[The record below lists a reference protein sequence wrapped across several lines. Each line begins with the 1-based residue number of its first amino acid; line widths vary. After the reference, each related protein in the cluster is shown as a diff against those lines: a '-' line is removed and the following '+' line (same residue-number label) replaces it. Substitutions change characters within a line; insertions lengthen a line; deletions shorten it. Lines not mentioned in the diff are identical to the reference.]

1 MNRPARQRARLLEKI
16 ASKET
21 RPNHKPGKRVK
32 AWRKWSEHYKAAAEG
47 TVAEGTVAAP
57 AA

>member
-21 RPNHKPGKRVK
+21 RKPGKPGKRAK
-32 AWRKWSEHYKAAAEG
+32 AWNCLLYTSDAADE
-47 TVAEGTVAAP
+47 
-57 AA
+57 